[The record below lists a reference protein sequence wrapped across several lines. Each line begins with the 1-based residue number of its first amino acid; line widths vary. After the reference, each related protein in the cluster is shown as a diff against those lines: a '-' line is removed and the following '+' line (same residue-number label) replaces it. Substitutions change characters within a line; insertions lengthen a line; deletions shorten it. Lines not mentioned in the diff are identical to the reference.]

1 MLAEKTALL
10 NSTDEDDIPRLTS
23 DQPTSPMD
31 ERRDP
36 ISIVTPGDANIADPL
51 SAIPTGSGR
60 EGMSEKAR
68 GKLRAVD
75 PNQEGDTMGNAE
87 GMVDVEDEELMR
99 VAAGGV
105 GPGGYVPTQEWVSSW
120 QRG

>member
-23 DQPTSPMD
+23 DQPISPMD

-36 ISIVTPGDANIADPL
+36 ISIVTPGDGHTTDPL
-51 SAIPTGSGR
+51 SVIGTGGR

-75 PNQEGDTMGNAE
+75 PTQEGEGDGE

-99 VAAGGV
+99 VAAAGV